1 MIQHISFKYNTLEEC
16 TQKANEL
23 VLMYKEIIDV
33 DIVKGI
39 DEWSIL
45 LKLDIENEV
54 EIFKEIELRGLELVR
69 KPINE
74 WTPVNKNRTIF
85 EFNVFDMESKK
96 NIDVQVEINKK
107 RNNIE
112 VILKYC
118 RKDIEIFLNK
128 LELAVIRKKQEKW
141 MIKICNATTTVWDR
155 LDLEPKEVDL
165 LQVTEINE
173 KYIRMIENHIR
184 NVLLQF
190 GILLDRYSKDEL
202 EFRVRQVI
210 ESLKKNCLNEI

>member
-16 TQKANEL
+16 TEKANEL

-54 EIFKEIELRGLELVR
+54 EIFKEIELRGIELVR

-74 WTPVNKNRTIF
+74 GTSVNKNRTIF
-85 EFNVFDMESKK
+85 EFNVFDIESKK
-96 NIDVQVEINKK
+96 NIDVQVEINRK

-112 VILKYC
+112 VLLKYC

-128 LELAVIRKKQEKW
+128 LEMVFIGKKQGKW

-155 LDLEPKEVDL
+155 LDLEPKEIDL

-210 ESLKKNCLNEI
+210 ESLKENCLDEI